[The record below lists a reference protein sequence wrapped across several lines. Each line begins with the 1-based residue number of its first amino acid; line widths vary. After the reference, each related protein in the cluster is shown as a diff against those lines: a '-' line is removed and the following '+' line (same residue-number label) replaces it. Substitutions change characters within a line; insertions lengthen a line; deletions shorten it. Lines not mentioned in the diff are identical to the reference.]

1 MTKKKRYGR
10 LEIKVLTY
18 FCDDFK
24 RLFDL
29 TIKAEENIF
38 LAYAKKLTITQK
50 RKKKKRIPRDEA
62 LYNLIRKNH
71 FFVYFN
77 YMPLAIHW
85 ASGDKTL
92 WKGNGR
98 PPKRLSDM
106 LVCLHIWQKFP
117 SLDCRDAHAFL
128 EFLKYYRI
136 IDVEIPCFKTLCNY
150 KNNPCVKTYLD
161 ELIKITSKPLS
172 KIEKDFATDMTGT
185 KTKTFTSWY
194 SIRTGETI
202 QKRDHI
208 ATHITTGVKSNIVT
222 AVNINVKSGGDNEIL
237 RRHVD
242 ITDENFN
249 INDWSADSKYW
260 CKKNCRKLKEKGGN
274 GWFWP
279 HENFSGR
286 YVKCGLFN
294 RMSRAL
300 LNKEENALKSYHKRS
315 NVESTIHSK
324 KSKLGDFVRSRL
336 EIGQE
341 QEEYIKWVNYNFAV
355 LGRALFEWGIEPDF
369 SL

>member
-1 MTKKKRYGR
+1 MEKRYGK
-10 LEIKVLTY
+10 LEIKLLTY
-18 FCDDFK
+18 YCDDIQ

-38 LAYAKKLTITQK
+38 LAYAKQAPIIRK
-50 RKKKKRIPRDEA
+50 RKKKKRILRDEA
-62 LYNLIRKNH
+62 VYNLIRKNH
-71 FFVYFN
+71 FYIYFN

-85 ASGDKTL
+85 ASGHKTL

-128 EFLKYYRI
+128 EFLKYYGI
-136 IDVEIPCFKTLCNY
+136 IEVEVPCFKTLCNY
-150 KNNPCVKTYLD
+150 KNNPCIKTYLD
-161 ELIKITSKPLS
+161 ELIKITSKPFN
-172 KIEKDFATDMTGT
+172 KIEKDFATDMTGI
-185 KTKTFTSWY
+185 KTRTFTSWY

-202 QKRDHI
+202 EKRDHI
-208 ATHITTGVKSNIVT
+208 STHITTGVRSNIVT
-222 AVNINVKSGGDNEIL
+222 AVDVCVKSGRDNEIL
-237 RRHVD
+237 RKHVD
-242 ITDENFN
+242 ITNENFE
-249 INDWSADSKYW
+249 INNWSGDSRYW
-260 CKKNCRKLKEKGGN
+260 CKKNCRKLRDVDGKA
-274 GWFWP
+274 WFWP
-279 HENFSGR
+279 HENFSGK
-286 YVKCGLFN
+286 YVKCGVFN

-324 KSKLGDFVRSRL
+324 KCKLGDFVRSRL

-341 QEEYIKWVNYNFAV
+341 QEEHIKWVNYNFAV
-355 LGRALFEWGIEPDF
+355 LGRALFEWDIVPDF
-369 SL
+369 LL